1 MVSIITP
8 VGAVALYQCTRSAWY
23 RQGRN
28 LGDNVRNLGDNV
40 RFAIEINAFEGY
52 DVPYEKETRNQR
64 TPLCE

>member
-1 MVSIITP
+1 CCMVSIITP

-23 RQGRN
+23 RQG
-28 LGDNVRNLGDNV
+28 RNLGDNV